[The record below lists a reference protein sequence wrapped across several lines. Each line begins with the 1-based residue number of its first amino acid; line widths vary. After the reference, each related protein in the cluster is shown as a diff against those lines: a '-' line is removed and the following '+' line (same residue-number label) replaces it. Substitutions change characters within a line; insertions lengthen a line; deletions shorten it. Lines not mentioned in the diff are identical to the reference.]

1 MKWKLVFPI
10 LGIGILLAFPAG
22 TWAQTESA
30 SNAASTANGAATTA
44 AAPNATAGTPGATGT
59 MPASVTPVQGISL
72 EAGEPPA
79 AEAGSGAS
87 NFLRFA
93 SNAFSGA
100 GAPFMWAILIV
111 SAFSVAIAIDK
122 IILLIFKTSSKDDGS
137 LEEMTKL
144 VRANRM
150 EDACRV
156 ADSMNTPFGR
166 IASRVLSLRQ
176 GHSKDELQNVVDEAY
191 LAEAPQFHRRLP
203 LLAVSANLS
212 TLLGLLGTIA
222 GLVIAFE
229 AVAHVA
235 AAQRTAALAGGIS
248 VAMATT
254 GFGLTVAIP
263 TLALHGLLGG
273 RADRT
278 LEDIEARMAVLTNV
292 IDENSRGSHG
302 SSRENTK
309 QGTRNA
315 KLEDMVTAGK
325 A

>member
-1 MKWKLVFPI
+1 MNWKLLFPI
-10 LGIGILLAFPAG
+10 LCLGALLAFPAG
-22 TWAQTESA
+22 TWAQTEGA
-30 SNAASTANGAATTA
+30 SNAASTANGAAAAA
-44 AAPNATAGTPGATGT
+44 AAPNAAAGAPGAAGT
-59 MPASVTPVQGISL
+59 MPASVTPVQGIGL
-72 EAGEPPA
+72 DAGAAPAGETESRA
-79 AEAGSGAS
+79 AGL
-87 NFLRFA
+87 LRFA

-111 SAFSVAIAIDK
+111 SAFSVAIALDK
-122 IILLIFKTSSKDDGS
+122 VVLLMFKTSGKDDGS
-137 LEEMTKL
+137 LEEITKL
-144 VRANRM
+144 VRAHRM
-150 EDACRV
+150 EDARRV
-156 ADSMNTPFGR
+156 ADRLKTPFGR
-166 IASRVLSLRQ
+166 IASRVLSLRP

-191 LAEAPQFHRRLP
+191 LAETPQFHRRLP

-263 TLALHGLLGG
+263 TLAMHGLLGG
-273 RADRT
+273 RADRA

-292 IDENSRGSHG
+292 IEESSRSSHG
-302 SSRENTK
+302 ATRENTK

>member
-10 LGIGILLAFPAG
+10 LGLGILLAFPAG

-30 SNAASTANGAATTA
+30 SNAASTANGTA
-44 AAPNATAGTPGATGT
+44 PGATAGAPGAAGATGT
-59 MPASVTPVQGISL
+59 MPASVTPVQGIGL
-72 EAGEPPA
+72 EAGAQPEA
-79 AEAGSGAS
+79 ATGSGGS

-93 SNAFSGA
+93 SNAFTGA
-100 GAPFMWAILIV
+100 GAAFMWAILVV

-122 IILLIFKTSSKDDGS
+122 IILLMFKTSGRDDGS

-150 EDACRV
+150 EDARRV
-156 ADSMNTPFGR
+156 AEGMNTPFGR
-166 IASRVLSLRQ
+166 IASRVLSLRP

-191 LAEAPQFHRRLP
+191 LAETPQFHRRLP

-273 RADRT
+273 RADRA

-292 IDENSRGSHG
+292 IEE
-302 SSRENTK
+302 SSRSTQSAPRENAK